1 MGNEATVERKTMTT
15 RVLVLED
22 LPTDAGLTVREVR
35 RVCPDSDIRVVETRH
50 DFEQALASFHPDI
63 VLSDYKLP
71 GFDGMAA
78 LELARKHDPD
88 LPFIIVTGSINEE
101 TAVECMKA
109 GAWDYVIKEH
119 LRRLGPAFQNAM
131 SRKRLRSERRLAEE
145 KFRKSE
151 ELYRK
156 LFEDHAAVKLMIDPE
171 TGAILDANHAAARF
185 YGWPREELCRMS
197 IQQVNTLPPD
207 EVKREMEKAQS
218 LNRVH
223 FEFRHRLAD
232 GSVRDVS
239 VFSGRIEAKGKEI
252 LHSIIHDITD
262 RKRAE
267 ASQAESEAKFR
278 NYVDNAPIGIFQL
291 DEGGRF
297 LDANP
302 AVLQFT
308 GYGAEEIREVG
319 ILDLV
324 PEENRKE
331 VSRFLGLLKDCGWS
345 AWESPA
351 LRKGGVRRW
360 WQVQGMS
367 FEEGRYLGYAT
378 DTTEERNALADL
390 ERESATLE
398 QLFMNSPLT
407 IQLCRLDGTIL
418 RVNPTCEKM
427 FGFTQQ
433 ELVGRRID
441 EFIVPSGEMETARA
455 YTESFSAKDGLVF
468 EASRKRKDGT
478 IIDVAF
484 TGFPVRLEETET
496 GVFAIYED
504 ITKRKRAERD
514 LEESN
519 VQLKAKVVELEKA
532 WDQSIRVLAIASEVR
547 DPYTAGH
554 QKRVARLARA
564 IAEQLAMGETQ
575 ARQVEMAALVHDV
588 GKIEVPTEILVKPGR
603 LNPIEFKLIQLH
615 PASGHRILSA
625 IDLPWPLAEIV
636 YQHHEAPDGSGYPR
650 GLQEG
655 QILPEARIITVA
667 DTVEAMSSHRPYRA
681 ALGLGA
687 ALDELKRLRGA
698 RYDEAAVDACLE
710 VFAKGFDWG
719 E

>member
-1 MGNEATVERKTMTT
+1 MSEKT
-15 RVLVLED
+15 RVLILED
-22 LPTDAGLTVREVR
+22 LPTDAELALRE
-35 RVCPDSDIRVVETRH
+35 IRQVVPGCEFSVVETRQE
-50 DFEQALASFHPDI
+50 FEEALASFRPDI

-71 GFDGMAA
+71 GFDGMEA
-78 LELARKHDPD
+78 LKLAQKHDPD

-101 TAVECMKA
+101 TAVECIKA

-119 LRRLGPAFQNAM
+119 LRRLGPAFVNAM
-131 SRKRLRSERRLAEE
+131 GQKSLRKERRVTEE
-145 KFRKSE
+145 KFRESE

-156 LFEDHAAVKLMIDPE
+156 IFEDHAAVKLMIDPDS
-171 TGAILDANHAAARF
+171 GAILDANNAAANF
-185 YGWPREELCRMS
+185 YGWSREKLRTLR
-197 IQQVNTLPPD
+197 IQEINTLSPE
-207 EVKREMEKAQS
+207 EVGAEMEKARG
-218 LNRVH
+218 LKRVQ

-239 VFSGRIEAKGKEI
+239 VYSSRIEAKGKAI

-262 RKRAE
+262 RKLAE
-267 ASQAESEAKFR
+267 ASRSLSEFRLR
-278 NYVDNAPIGIFQL
+278 NYVDNAPIGIFQF
-291 DEGGRF
+291 DGEGRF

-308 GYGAEEIREVG
+308 GYSAEEIRQVG

-324 PEENRKE
+324 PEENRGD
-331 VSRFLGLLKDCGWS
+331 VSRFLGLLRDCGWS
-345 AWESPA
+345 AWETPY
-351 LRKGGVRRW
+351 LRKEGTLRW

-378 DTTEERNALADL
+378 DTTEERTALADL
-390 ERESATLE
+390 ARESATLE
-398 QLFMNSPLT
+398 QLFANSPLT

-427 FGFTQQ
+427 FGFSQQ

-441 EFIVPSGEMETARA
+441 EFIVPPGEMDTAKA
-455 YTESFSAKDGLVF
+455 YTESFSVKDGLVF
-468 EASRKRKDGT
+468 EAARRRKDGT

-484 TGFPVRLEETET
+484 TGFPVRLEESET

-504 ITKRKRAERD
+504 ITRKKRAERE
-514 LEESN
+514 LEKSN
-519 VQLKAKVVELEKA
+519 LQLKAKVVELEKA
-532 WDQSIRVLAIASEVR
+532 WEQAIRVLAIASEVR

-554 QKRVARLARA
+554 QKRVAKLARA
-564 IAEQLAMGETQ
+564 IAEKLGMGESK
-575 ARQVEMAALVHDV
+575 AGQVEMAALVHDV

-603 LNPIEFKLIQLH
+603 LNPIEYKLIQIH
-615 PASGHRILSA
+615 PASGYRILRA

-650 GLQEG
+650 GLQGG
-655 QILPEARIITVA
+655 QILPEARVITVA

-687 ALDELKRLRGA
+687 ALDELKRLRGT
-698 RYDEAAVDACLE
+698 RYDEVTVDACLE
-710 VFAKGFDWG
+710 VFAQGFDWG